1 MFKVC
6 LQHHLFRSRSAALPQ
21 GWQFQKLLTS
31 GLCLFLFIHTGLS
44 WVWSG
49 SRAKLCPHLQGV
61 GLLHFKPAVLAG
73 TVLWGPSLMPGR
85 TRCRSSLPRP
95 RSCSRKREPSW
106 LNLSSFPA
114 VHSLK
119 LLTCNTWLSSE
130 LPVSI
135 PSVLTKKQIFSQW
148 LMSFMQGRNIR
159 EAHRLEALHLA
170 DSWELKSARERKRH
184 QMVSGTAS
192 HCGVE
197 LGGEGESHPVR
208 SPGWRGL
215 SLGAAVCPQQT
226 LYQAEGKWAIGTAA
240 GTTLLCGGAWPGGR
254 AEPGPWQELSGL
266 ALQSQALAKVT
277 HTKLRLGG
285 SSSQDGLPKS
295 RSPEKGWFCSS
306 GKPVKQK
313 LFVLN

>member
-6 LQHHLFRSRSAALPQ
+6 LQHHLFRFRRAVLPQ

-31 GLCLFLFIHTGLS
+31 GLCFYLFIHFGLS

-61 GLLHFKPAVLAG
+61 GLLHLKPAVLAG
-73 TVLWGPSLMPGR
+73 TVLQDPFLMPGR
-85 TRCRSSLPRP
+85 TRCRSFLPRP
-95 RSCSRKREPSW
+95 RSCSCKREPSW

-208 SPGWRGL
+208 SPGWRAL
-215 SLGAAVCPQQT
+215 SLRAAVCPLADAVPSRREVGYKHSSLHLSAVWWCLAGWQ
-226 LYQAEGKWAIGTAA
+226 GWAWALA
-240 GTTLLCGGAWPGGR
+240 GAVWALP
-254 AEPGPWQELSGL
+254 AEPSSGQGN
-266 ALQSQALAKVT
+266 AHQTQAGGFLFA
-277 HTKLRLGG
+277 G
-285 SSSQDGLPKS
+285 SSSQI
-295 RSPEKGWFCSS
+295 
-306 GKPVKQK
+306 
-313 LFVLN
+313 